1 MADHLPECNR
11 PMTIDG
17 NGDMAWE
24 IFGPCICDRLR
35 QAEQRGFDKGFTD
48 GMTWRIGGP
57 SAVEYWQGQERDRI
71 RTGVKGLVEQPVPH
85 PTRVVPFWGVLA
97 VIDPKEGQ

>member
-1 MADHLPECNR
+1 MSEHEPECYALTHR
-11 PMTIDG
+11 DS
-17 NGDMAWE
+17 GDDR
-24 IFGPCICDRLR
+24 CICDRLR

>member
-1 MADHLPECNR
+1 
-11 PMTIDG
+11 MTIDG

-35 QAEQRGFDKGFTD
+35 RAEQRGFDKGFTD

-71 RTGVKGLVEQPVPH
+71 RTGVKALTEWPYLP
-85 PTRVVPFWGVLA
+85 PSWSKDFLA
-97 VIDPKEGQ
+97 VIDPKEGPDD